1 MKNIKLFAVN
11 MEDAN
16 VAKSL
21 QGAEQSVYEIDSELL
36 ERRNESYT
44 RNGLASTTLIGNLV
58 DDPTAMIDPLTKH
71 NQPKPNNGDV
81 DYIND
86 KDYIYF
92 AHFCYETEVYWDQ
105 KTNKRHANNNY
116 VGLIFASRGAK
127 YAISHYYK
135 GDGLL
140 LHGYLRSILREN
152 PTDST
157 RNLNVQYLVVTDFSA
172 NPGTHLRRAI
182 RDKFSKQNTPTV
194 KTYNSPEDVLKDRSL
209 SKEQQNKLIAELVR
223 RQYSKESRPEQTTNV
238 DRTSTNEAVNA
249 VQKRVDNI
257 ESQSI
262 PQDVPLPSDNEA
274 PKSETADSLNEFEV
288 PDDLSNAFDAEF

>member
-92 AHFCYETEVYWDQ
+92 AHFCYETEVY
-105 KTNKRHANNNY
+105 
-116 VGLIFASRGAK
+116 
-127 YAISHYYK
+127 
-135 GDGLL
+135 
-140 LHGYLRSILREN
+140 
-152 PTDST
+152 
-157 RNLNVQYLVVTDFSA
+157 
-172 NPGTHLRRAI
+172 
-182 RDKFSKQNTPTV
+182 
-194 KTYNSPEDVLKDRSL
+194 
-209 SKEQQNKLIAELVR
+209 
-223 RQYSKESRPEQTTNV
+223 
-238 DRTSTNEAVNA
+238 
-249 VQKRVDNI
+249 
-257 ESQSI
+257 
-262 PQDVPLPSDNEA
+262 
-274 PKSETADSLNEFEV
+274 
-288 PDDLSNAFDAEF
+288 